1 MEVGR
6 VSMEAKNQRLG
17 EILRKM
23 DRVMVAFS
31 GGVDSTF
38 LLARAKQELGDNC
51 LAVTAASD
59 TFPTREF
66 NAAIRLAE
74 EIGVR
79 QIKTHVEELSREEFA
94 ANRPDRC
101 FHCKHGLYTHLA
113 ELARR
118 YGASSVIVDGSNMD
132 DQGDYRPGLKA
143 ARQLG
148 VRSPLQEAGLY
159 KEEIRRLSKKMN
171 LPTWDKPSFAC
182 LSSRIPYGTRITK
195 DMIEQLDQAEAFLQD
210 QGFRQVRVR
219 HHGEIARIEVPPGD
233 LEGVLQ
239 VKAAITEKLKNL
251 GFTYVTLDL
260 AGYRS
265 GSMNET
271 LKRERTLL

>member
-1 MEVGR
+1 MPVKE
-6 VSMEAKNQRLG
+6 KNERLG
-17 EILRKM
+17 AILREM
-23 DRVMVAFS
+23 EHVMVAFS

-38 LLARAKQELGDNC
+38 LLARAKQELGDHC

-59 TFPTREF
+59 TFPAREF
-66 NAAIRLAE
+66 DAAVRLADT
-74 EIGVR
+74 IGVR
-79 QIKTHVEELSREEFA
+79 HLKTHVEELSREEFA
-94 ANRPDRC
+94 ANNPDRC

-118 YGASSVIVDGSNMD
+118 YQGSAVIVDGSNMD
-132 DQGDYRPGLKA
+132 DQGDYRPGLQA
-143 ARQLG
+143 ARELG

-159 KEEIRRLSKKMN
+159 KEELRQLSKEMG

-182 LSSRIPYGTRITK
+182 LSSRIPYGTRITREK
-195 DMIEQLDQAEAFLQD
+195 IEQLDQAEWYLQ
-210 QGFRQVRVR
+210 QRGFRQVRVR
-219 HHGEIARIEVPPGD
+219 HHGDIARIEVPPDD
-233 LEGVLQ
+233 LEAAVREGE
-239 VKAAITEKLKNL
+239 AITAKLKSL

-271 LKRERTLL
+271 LNQAGTPL